1 MLLSRIIRFIK
12 REGIL
17 RFFVV
22 LFLRIRDGILLQ
34 VNKLRLRYSLI
45 PHSSQLC
52 KIETIQER
60 PVLQTHTVS
69 VDIIICVHNA
79 LNDVEQCL
87 NSLFKHTIPPYRLIL
102 VDDGSGDDTAAFLN
116 QVAAATGAVLL
127 RSEIATG
134 YTYAANRGMRASS
147 AEYIVLLN
155 SDTIVTPD
163 WLDRMLACLQS
174 DQKLGIVGPLSNTA
188 SWQSV
193 PKIEEYGDWAE
204 NRLPEGITPD
214 RMGQLIASKSG
225 RLFPEMPLLNGFC
238 LLIRRKLLD
247 EVGLFDEDNFG
258 RGYGEED
265 DLVLRARRVGWKM
278 ALADDVYIYHAQS
291 KSYSSDLRR
300 NLTDRAGK
308 ILRKKH
314 GDDIILKGVQYCL
327 AEPVLEGIRARAL
340 NLLDRD
346 RCIHQG
352 KQFAGKKILFI
363 LPINTPGGGANVLRC
378 ESIAMSSMG
387 VEVTFFN
394 LEAHRK
400 NFLRAYPDLSQFT
413 VFGAVSDVPQLAQRV
428 DAVIA
433 TLYSSVAWLKPLEDA
448 KERPILGYYVQ
459 GFEPLM
465 YPEHSMGYKAA
476 LASYTLIKDMTLYTK
491 TEWTSQQV
499 YTHTGRACKVIGASV
514 DIDLYRPRPRSTPKW
529 PHAPIKIA
537 AMVRPESP
545 YREPLKTM
553 ELLREASNKYKGE
566 VEIII
571 FGTIFENPAFQ
582 ALPHDF
588 PWKLYGVLSPQQ
600 VANLLNQVDIFVDYS
615 SHQAMGLTAME
626 AMACGCAVI
635 VPQYGGT
642 ASYAT
647 HEQNSLII
655 DSTNYEN
662 MWNAL
667 QRLIDDEKLRTR
679 LQSNAIFDIC
689 SCYPE
694 QAALNLISMLFAV
707 KED

>member
-1 MLLSRIIRFIK
+1 MFLSRVIRFIR

-22 LFLRIRDGILLQ
+22 LFLRTRDGILLQ
-34 VNKLRLRYSLI
+34 INKLKLRYSLI
-45 PHSSQLC
+45 PYSSQLC
-52 KIETIQER
+52 KIETIQE
-60 PVLQTHTVS
+60 PPAVKAHTAS

-79 LNDVEQCL
+79 LDDVEQCL
-87 NSLFKHTIPPYRLIL
+87 NSLHKQTTLPYRLIL
-102 VDDGSGDDTAAFLN
+102 VDDGSDEETAAYLN
-116 QVAAATGAVLL
+116 QAAAATGAVLL

-134 YTYAANRGMRASS
+134 YTYAANRGIRASS

-193 PKIEEYGDWAE
+193 PRIEDNGDWAQ
-204 NRLPEGITPD
+204 NPLPEGITPA
-214 RMGQLIASKSG
+214 RMGQLITSKSG

-265 DLVLRARRVGWKM
+265 DLILRARKSGWKM

-291 KSYSSDLRR
+291 KSYSSDKRR
-300 NLTDRAGK
+300 NLSDRAGK

-314 GDDIILKGVQYCL
+314 GDEIILKGVQYCL
-327 AEPVLEGIRARAL
+327 AEPVLEGIRARASI
-340 NLLDRD
+340 LLDRD
-346 RCIHQG
+346 RCVHQG
-352 KQFAGKKILFI
+352 QQFAGKKILFI
-363 LPINTPGGGANVLRC
+363 LPINTPGGGANVLRS
-378 ESIAMSSMG
+378 ESIAMRSMG
-387 VEVTFFN
+387 VDVKFFN
-394 LEAHRK
+394 LESHRK
-400 NFLRAYPDLSQFT
+400 NFLRAYPDLSQLT
-413 VFGAVSDVPQLAQRV
+413 VFGTISDLPRLALGY
-428 DAVIA
+428 DAVVA
-433 TLYSSVAWLKPLEDA
+433 TLYSSVAWLEPLRDTN
-448 KERPILGYYVQ
+448 ERPILGYYVQ

-465 YPEHSMGYKAA
+465 YPEQSMGYKAA
-476 LASYTLIKDMTLYTK
+476 LASYTLIDDMTLFSK

-499 YTHTGRACKVIGASV
+499 KTHTGRECKVIGASV
-514 DIDLYRPRPRSTPKW
+514 DIDLYRPRPRGTAKW

-545 YREPLKTM
+545 YREPFKTM
-553 ELLREASNKYKGE
+553 ELLRDASNKYKGE

-571 FGTIFENPAFQ
+571 FGTVFENPAFQ

-588 PWKLYGVLSPQQ
+588 PWKLYGILSPQQ

-635 VPQYGGT
+635 VPQYGGA
-642 ASYAT
+642 ASYAN

-655 DSTNYEN
+655 DSADYKN

-667 QRLIDDEKLRTR
+667 QRLIEDEKLRTR
-679 LQSNAIFDIC
+679 LQSKAIFDIC
-689 SCYPE
+689 SCFPE
-694 QAALNLISMLFAV
+694 QAALNLLSMLFAV
-707 KED
+707 KDD